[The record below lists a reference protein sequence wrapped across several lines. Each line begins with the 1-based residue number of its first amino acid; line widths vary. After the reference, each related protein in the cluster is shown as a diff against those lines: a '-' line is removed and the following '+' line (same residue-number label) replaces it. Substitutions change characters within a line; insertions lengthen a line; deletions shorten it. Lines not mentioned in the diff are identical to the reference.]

1 MSRCAVCV
9 AVSLVLLSGAALG
22 SAAEAGGQSAPEEL
36 RSAVEAAAAAVTPA
50 LVRIHVVEANYWGGR
65 ETKSEATGSGVIFTA
80 EGHVITNH
88 HVAGNAKQLLCT
100 LATKEE
106 IDAELV
112 GTDPLT
118 DISVLKL
125 RPGKPREFPAARFG
139 DSSRLRVGD
148 YVLAMGSPLALSQS
162 VTLGIV
168 SNTALVMPDLFWPF
182 RFEVEGEDVGSIV
195 RWIGHDAQIAGGNS
209 GGPLVNLRGEV
220 VGINEMRFGLGGAIP
235 GDLARQVAE
244 ELIKHGKVARAWI
257 GLDVQPMLKEQ
268 GEAEGVLVSGSIP
281 GSPAEKAGVKSGD
294 IVLMLG
300 GEKVTVRVPEELPLF
315 NQLVAGLAIDKPV
328 EAVVIRE
335 GKRQALQ
342 IVAEERESARPKPRE
357 ATDWGITARDLS
369 LLAAKELKRETREG
383 VLVNG
388 VRPGGPCDEAKP
400 KIVEGDIIT
409 EVAGKPVRNL
419 EELVAVTKT
428 VAEQAEGKTERTPVL
443 VGYDRRSEKLL
454 TVVKLGKVNI
464 PEPDREVQKAWLPV
478 ATQVLTR
485 ETAEALG
492 MAEKTGVRIT
502 QVYANTAA
510 ARAGLQVGDI
520 ITAIDGDGIAA
531 SRAEHFE
538 VFPTM
543 IRQRK
548 IGSEAELTV
557 IRGGKE
563 QTVKAVLEASQ
574 PAAREMKKYR
584 NDDFEFSAR
593 GLCFDDRVRQ
603 KLSEGQPGAYVEG
616 VTEGGWAAL
625 AHLAVGDLVLAV
637 DGQATPDVEALEGVM
652 GKVSAM
658 KPGSVVF
665 HVKRGIHELYVE
677 LKPKW
682 SKGE

>member
-9 AVSLVLLSGAALG
+9 VVSLVLLSGAALG
-22 SAAEAGGQSAPEEL
+22 SAAEADEQSVPEQL

-65 ETKSEATGSGVIFTA
+65 ETKSEATGSGVIFTS
-80 EGHVITNH
+80 EGHVVTNH

-112 GTDPLT
+112 GTDPVT

-125 RPGKPREFPAARFG
+125 RPEKPREFPVAKFG
-139 DSSRLRVGD
+139 DSSQLRVGD

-182 RFEVEGEDVGSIV
+182 KFEVEGEDVGSIV
-195 RWIGHDAQIAGGNS
+195 RWIGHDAEIAGGNS

-268 GEAEGVLVSGSIP
+268 GEEEGVLVSGTIP

-315 NQLVAGLAIDKPV
+315 NQLVAGLAIGKPV

-342 IVAEERESARPKPRE
+342 IVPEERESARPKPRE
-357 ATDWGITARDLS
+357 VTDWGITARNLS

-383 VLVNG
+383 VLVDG

-419 EELVAVTKT
+419 EELDAVTRAVT
-428 VAEQAEGKTERTPVL
+428 EGKTEREPVL

-454 TVVKLGKVNI
+454 TVVKVGKDKI

-485 ETAEALG
+485 EMAGALG

-502 QVYANTAA
+502 QVYANTTA

-520 ITAIDGDGIAA
+520 ITAIDGEEIAA

-548 IGSEAELTV
+548 IGSELELTV
-557 IRGGKE
+557 MRGGK
-563 QTVKAVLEASQ
+563 QQVVKAVLETSQ

-584 NDDFEFSAR
+584 SDDFEFSAR
-593 GLCFDDRVRQ
+593 ALCFDDRVRQ
-603 KLSEGQPGAYVEG
+603 KLKEGQPGAYVEA

-652 GKVSAM
+652 GKVSAK